1 MQVKI
6 PPAFAEFSV
15 PEKTIILGLDVRTHA
30 RIAAPHTATL
40 LVQPEDYITRRTRS
54 LTWQA
59 SAGSNGLIRLRQGKR
74 YKRTMLPQ
82 ANQAIHFNQTPGL
95 NTYRVTLV

>member
-40 LVQPEDYITRRTRS
+40 LVQTEDYITRRTRS
-54 LTWQA
+54 LT
-59 SAGSNGLIRLRQGKR
+59 
-74 YKRTMLPQ
+74 
-82 ANQAIHFNQTPGL
+82 
-95 NTYRVTLV
+95 